1 MRVAIVMLGMLGAVI
16 GGSAFALAQRDSTPL
31 DLAAC
36 ELHVRSNLPAGA
48 TYRRVSVARND
59 TGPLTPAA
67 FREQAGPPASRHGLG
82 EAERLQNILDEMNA
96 KAGNLA
102 LRRMVLTYQTKGDTK
117 PRQQICAFRLIEGEL
132 ESPKILNAHATTVTG
147 KALDVLADLQHR
159 PRQSRPKYSCCL

>member
-1 MRVAIVMLGMLGAVI
+1 MRMPILFASAIAV
-16 GGSAFALAQRDSTPL
+16 GSATYAWAMQVDQPF

-36 ELHVRSNLPAGA
+36 EAHVRANTPNNRG
-48 TYRRVSVARND
+48 YRQLSVTRTD

-67 FREQAGPPASRHGLG
+67 FHEQAGPPASRHGLG
-82 EAERLQNILDEMNA
+82 EAERLQNILDETNA
-96 KAGNLA
+96 QAGNLA
-102 LRRMVLTYQTKGDTK
+102 LRRMVLTYQFQGDAK

-159 PRQSRPKYSCCL
+159 PRQSRPKHSCCL